1 MLEVNIWKIAL
12 WAMIK
17 KKKKNLMHIKSNM
30 KLQLFYYKLLTL
42 LKNGRQL
49 IKKKNNYLYN
59 PNVYRTQMDV

>member
-1 MLEVNIWKIAL
+1 
-12 WAMIK
+12 
-17 KKKKNLMHIKSNM
+17 M